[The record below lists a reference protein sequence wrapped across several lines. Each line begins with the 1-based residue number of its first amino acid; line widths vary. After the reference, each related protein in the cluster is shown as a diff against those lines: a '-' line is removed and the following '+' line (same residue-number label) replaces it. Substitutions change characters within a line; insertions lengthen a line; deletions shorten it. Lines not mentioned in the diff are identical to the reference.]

1 MAEHLVVERGFWA
14 RLFLGRLRLEHH
26 PEVLKVVVQRK
37 GREQVI
43 SYSEL
48 KSFVVY
54 GRTCRLGLDSQVV
67 LATWLPPSELALFWR
82 AVSAG
87 HWPIARTMCAIVSG
101 RSVLRL

>member
-48 KSFVVY
+48 KPDFNTKCS
-54 GRTCRLGLDSQVV
+54 
-67 LATWLPPSELALFWR
+67 
-82 AVSAG
+82 
-87 HWPIARTMCAIVSG
+87 
-101 RSVLRL
+101 